1 MIDGVRFAETEQEL
15 CASYKLRYKIYVEAM
30 GRFKD
35 KSDHV
40 FKELR
45 DAYDED
51 ARAVIAVKN
60 GSPIGT
66 LRLFWGGDEVFDDA
80 MVSVYRF
87 GKVKRILE
95 DKQICIIER
104 LMVDENYRG
113 STVSLRLYQQVMK
126 FVLDYKVEAVLILCE
141 PHHMNS
147 YLKLGF
153 CPFENISFYSGI
165 GSVIPMLL
173 NAGDYEHLKKVGSP
187 FSRLITK
194 EDIGYCRHVNELQE
208 LIKGGESNVVSFSKL
223 YEKRLKVVKDFV
235 NPQNRLQTE
244 LFRSR
249 LKMRLSA

>member
-15 CASYKLRYKIYVEAM
+15 HASYKLRYKIYVEAM

-35 KSDHV
+35 KGDHV
-40 FKELR
+40 LKELR
-45 DAYDED
+45 DDYDED

-60 GSPIGT
+60 SLPIGT
-66 LRLFWGGDEVFDDA
+66 LRLFWGGDAAFDDA
-80 MVSVYRF
+80 MIESYRV
-87 GKVKRILE
+87 GKVKSILK

-104 LMVDENYRG
+104 LMIDEKYRG
-113 STVSLRLYQQVMK
+113 SATSLRLYRQVMK
-126 FVLDYKVEAVLILCE
+126 FVLDNKVSAVLILCE

-153 CPFENISFYSGI
+153 RPFDDIYSYPGV
-165 GSVIPMLL
+165 GSVVPMLL
-173 NAGDYEHLKKVGSP
+173 NAGDYEHLKEVGSP

-194 EDIGYCRHVNELQE
+194 EDIEYCRHVNELQE

-223 YEKRLKVVKDFV
+223 YEKRLKVVKGFV
-235 NPQNRLQTE
+235 NPQNRLQAE